1 MRKNQ
6 KFVFNGISIMDNSVP
21 SLNAVIQILSARGKK
36 ILYCVMH
43 GQEPTNN
50 ECYFYKDSEMANKLT
65 QIK

>member
-43 GQEPTNN
+43 GQEPTNSN
-50 ECYFYKDSEMANKLT
+50 CHFWKDSEMAKNLT